1 MFWISKENKMQPVE
15 WGEFVHQALSE
26 VQQANDI
33 KHVLDP
39 YLTSGVIDSK
49 TASMLRG
56 LFEQMVI
63 HPMIYEAFSDQAKI
77 KNECEILSRQ
87 YGIIRP
93 DRYAEFPD
101 KIILLDYKTGAPSN
115 EHHKQLK
122 QYESVLRQMVNK
134 EISSYLV
141 YLSDT
146 INVVPVR

>member
-1 MFWISKENKMQPVE
+1 
-15 WGEFVHQALSE
+15 
-26 VQQANDI
+26 
-33 KHVLDP
+33 
-39 YLTSGVIDSK
+39 
-49 TASMLRG
+49 MLRG

-146 INVVPVR
+146 INVVPVREQSYSSKR